1 MLGEQMLTT
10 KIIEL
15 KKLLMAEA
23 SLVEKMVSMAFIGLN
38 DDTQACFDD
47 VLVFERRVN
56 QLEVEIGNKCTT
68 TIALHQPAA
77 KDLRTILMIYMIN
90 NDLERL
96 GDQAVNIAESVANL
110 SFNPIQGQM
119 TELKEMKN
127 SALKMLKESLDAFT
141 NENTELAHK
150 VCEDDNIVDDYERSI
165 TNELIK
171 LMKANPQHIEEYLHI
186 IRIATNLERIADL
199 STNIAEST
207 IYFVDGIVIKHHQH
221 DDQ

>member
-1 MLGEQMLTT
+1 
-10 KIIEL
+10 
-15 KKLLMAEA
+15 MAEA
-23 SLVEKMVSMAFIGLN
+23 SLVEKMVSMAFMGLN
-38 DDTQACFDD
+38 NDTKNCFDD
-47 VLVFERRVN
+47 VLVFEKRVN

-96 GDQAVNIAESVANL
+96 GDQAVNIAESVVNL
-110 SFNPIQGQM
+110 SFNPVAGQM
-119 TELKEMKN
+119 PELQEMKE

-165 TNELIK
+165 VHDLIK
-171 LMKANPQHIEEYLHI
+171 MMKQNPQHLEEYLHLL
-186 IRIATNLERIADL
+186 RIASNLERIADL

-207 IYFVDGIVIKHHQH
+207 IYFVDGLVIKHHQH
-221 DDQ
+221 DN

>member
-23 SLVEKMVSMAFIGLN
+23 SLVEKMISMAFIGLGG
-38 DDTQACFDD
+38 DTQACFDD

-56 QLEVEIGNKCTT
+56 QLEVEIGNNCTT

-96 GDQAVNIAESVANL
+96 GDQAVNIAESVVNL
-110 SFNPIQGQM
+110 SFNPIPAQLP
-119 TELKEMKN
+119 EIKEMKD

-150 VCEDDNIVDDYERSI
+150 VCEDDNIVDDFERSI
-165 TNELIK
+165 TSDLIRM
-171 LMKANPQHIEEYLHI
+171 MKENPQHIEEYLHLL
-186 IRIATNLERIADL
+186 RIAANLERIADL

-207 IYFVDGIVIKHHQH
+207 IYFVDGVVIKHHQH

>member
-1 MLGEQMLTT
+1 MLTT

-23 SLVEKMVSMAFIGLN
+23 SLVEKMVSMAFMGLSS
-38 DDTQACFDD
+38 DTKNCFDD
-47 VLVFERRVN
+47 VLVFEKRVN

-96 GDQAVNIAESVANL
+96 GDQAVNIAESVVDL
-110 SFNPIQGQM
+110 SLNPIPAQM
-119 TELKEMKN
+119 PEIKEMKE

-150 VCEDDNIVDDYERSI
+150 VCEDDSIVDDYERSI
-165 TNELIK
+165 TAQMIK
-171 LMKANPQHIEEYLHI
+171 LMKENPQHIEVYLHI
-186 IRIATNLERIADL
+186 IRIANNLERIADL

-221 DDQ
+221 DD

>member
-1 MLGEQMLTT
+1 MLTT

-23 SLVEKMVSMAFIGLN
+23 SLVEKMVSMAFMGLN
-38 DDTQACFDD
+38 NDTKNCFDD
-47 VLVFERRVN
+47 VLVFEKRVN

-96 GDQAVNIAESVANL
+96 GDQAVNIAESVVNL
-110 SFNPIQGQM
+110 SFNPVAGQM
-119 TELKEMKN
+119 PELQEMKE

-165 TNELIK
+165 VHDLIK
-171 LMKANPQHIEEYLHI
+171 MMKQNPQHLEEYLHLL
-186 IRIATNLERIADL
+186 RIASNLERIADL

-207 IYFVDGIVIKHHQH
+207 IYFVDGLVIKHHQH
-221 DDQ
+221 DN

>member
-1 MLGEQMLTT
+1 MLNT

-23 SLVEKMVSMAFIGLN
+23 SLVEKMVSMAFMGLN
-38 DDTQACFDD
+38 NDTKHCFDD
-47 VLVFERRVN
+47 VLVFEKRVN
-56 QLEVEIGNKCTT
+56 QLDVEISGKCTT
-68 TIALHQPAA
+68 AIALHQPAA

-96 GDQAVNIAESVANL
+96 GDQAVNIAESVVNL
-110 SFNPIQGQM
+110 AFNPISDQM
-119 TELKEMKN
+119 AEIEAMKE

-141 NENTELAHK
+141 NEDTELAQK

-165 TNELIK
+165 VNELIK
-171 LMKANPQHIEEYLHI
+171 LMKANPQHLEEYLHLL
-186 IRIATNLERIADL
+186 RIASNLERIADL

>member
-1 MLGEQMLTT
+1 MLTT

-23 SLVEKMVSMAFIGLN
+23 SLVEKMVSMAFMGLSS
-38 DDTQACFDD
+38 DTKNCFDD
-47 VLVFERRVN
+47 VLVFEKRVN

-96 GDQAVNIAESVANL
+96 GDQAVNIAESVVDL
-110 SFNPIQGQM
+110 SLNPIPAQM
-119 TELKEMKN
+119 PEIKEMKE

-150 VCEDDNIVDDYERSI
+150 VCEDDSIVDDYERSI
-165 TNELIK
+165 TAQMIK
-171 LMKANPQHIEEYLHI
+171 LMKENPQHSEVYLHI
-186 IRIATNLERIADL
+186 IRIANNLERIADL
-199 STNIAEST
+199 STNIVKAPST
-207 IYFVDGIVIKHHQH
+207 SWMVSH
-221 DDQ
+221 